1 MQPKNHREI
10 IIAKYGDADAMRMQ
24 ALTPKAP
31 KPGEVR
37 IDVRY
42 SGINFADIQM
52 RLGFYPDA
60 PKKPF
65 VPGYEVSGVV
75 AAVGAGVTRFR
86 EGDEVVAGTVFG
98 GYSSSINLAERNV
111 FPMPKGS
118 DLAAGAAMP
127 VNFFTAHVAL
137 FEMARIRKGD
147 QIMIDCATGGVGTL
161 AIQMAVRAGASVVG
175 LTGTASKKSY
185 IEDLGG
191 VAMTRDE
198 FYSDASVKDFDFILN
213 ASGGAEI
220 DKQRAR
226 LRITGRMV
234 CLGMNSGVR
243 DGKRNILRMLKAV
256 VQTPRISV
264 VKLFGANTGIF
275 GLNALHVLQDD
286 HWIAKLGEAF
296 AQLDEHPL
304 VPHVGQTFAAEKV
317 ADAHEFLQTRKAVGK
332 ILLEWS

>member
-1 MQPKNHREI
+1 MEQTSHREI
-10 IIAKYGDADAMRMQ
+10 IIAKYGDANAMRMQ

-60 PKKPF
+60 PPKPF

-75 AAVGAGVTRFR
+75 SAVGEGVTRFR

-98 GYSSSINLAERNV
+98 GYTSSINLAERNV
-111 FPMPKGS
+111 FPMPKGT

-127 VNFFTAHVAL
+127 VNFFTAHIAL

-147 QIMIDCATGGVGTL
+147 RVMIDCATGGVGTL
-161 AIQMAVRAGASVVG
+161 AIQMAVRTGAQVVG

-185 IEDLGG
+185 IEDLGAT
-191 VAMTRDE
+191 AMTREE
-198 FYSDASVKDFDFILN
+198 FYADTSIKDFDFILN

-220 DKQRAR
+220 DKQRER

-243 DGKRNILRMLKAV
+243 DGKRNVLRMLKAV
-256 VQTPRISV
+256 IQTPRISV
-264 VKLFGANTGIF
+264 VKLFNANTGIF
-275 GLNALHVLQDD
+275 ALNALHVLQDE

-296 AQLDEHPL
+296 AQLDEYPL
-304 VPHVGQTFAAEKV
+304 VPHVGQTFAADKY

-332 ILLEWS
+332 VLLEWS